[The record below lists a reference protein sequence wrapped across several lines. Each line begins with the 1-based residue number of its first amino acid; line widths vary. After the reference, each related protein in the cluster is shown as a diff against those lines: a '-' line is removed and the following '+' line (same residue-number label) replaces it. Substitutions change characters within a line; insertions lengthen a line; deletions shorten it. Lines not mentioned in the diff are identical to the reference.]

1 MSASLFKVDNFD
13 VLDISELLYI
23 FGVTDTD
30 WLKIPKFLQIECDL
44 SSSSSILLEVSR
56 DGMIQILNNPSPD
69 KYCPGYISLRSGTA
83 VALSIRAWK
92 NWALMLCLVDPQ
104 AVVSAWWCFPSLLV
118 V

>member
-13 VLDISELLYI
+13 VLDIRELLYI

-30 WLKIPKFLQIECDL
+30 WLKISKFLQIECDL
-44 SSSSSILLEVSR
+44 SSSSSILVEVSR

-83 VALSIRAWK
+83 VALSIRA
-92 NWALMLCLVDPQ
+92 
-104 AVVSAWWCFPSLLV
+104 
-118 V
+118 